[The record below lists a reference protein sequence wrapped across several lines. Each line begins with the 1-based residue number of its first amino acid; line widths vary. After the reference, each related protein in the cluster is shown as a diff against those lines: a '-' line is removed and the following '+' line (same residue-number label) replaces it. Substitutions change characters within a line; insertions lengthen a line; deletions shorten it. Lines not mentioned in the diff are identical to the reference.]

1 VTRPSSLRRTAAL
14 ALAFAGLSGGLAC
27 APPRP
32 TPPAE
37 AAAPGAPAGDAR
49 AGESPSLAATSAA
62 RTSPPA
68 PSGAAR
74 AGAPTSASPPA
85 PPLPPLS
92 ADTPWAE
99 LALDGFAPAVVSLPL
114 GARGP
119 TPVMVITH
127 GAGDNPSW
135 QCEWWRT
142 LVRDRA
148 FLLCPRGIPAGRLP
162 SGNMGYAYASEPALE
177 REMLAAIAALGARH
191 GPYVDVERMIYAG
204 FSQGAAFGVPFLAR
218 HAGRFRAAILL
229 EGGARAD
236 AWTNARAKAMS
247 RDGLGR
253 VLFGCGQ
260 AGCAQAART
269 AAGRLERAG
278 VEARVF
284 HAAGAGHTYAGTGV
298 ERETYAAF
306 DWVIDG
312 DPRWAKGPTAP
323 P

>member
-1 VTRPSSLRRTAAL
+1 
-14 ALAFAGLSGGLAC
+14 
-27 APPRP
+27 
-32 TPPAE
+32 
-37 AAAPGAPAGDAR
+37 
-49 AGESPSLAATSAA
+49 
-62 RTSPPA
+62 
-68 PSGAAR
+68 
-74 AGAPTSASPPA
+74 
-85 PPLPPLS
+85 
-92 ADTPWAE
+92 
-99 LALDGFAPAVVSLPL
+99 
-114 GARGP
+114 
-119 TPVMVITH
+119 VMVITH

-177 REMLAAIAALGARH
+177 RETLAAIAALGARH
-191 GPYVDVERMIYAG
+191 GPYVDTERMIYAG

-236 AWTNARAKAMS
+236 SWTMARAHAMS
-247 RDGLGR
+247 REGLGR

-260 AGCAQAART
+260 TGCAQAART

-278 VEARVF
+278 IEARVF
-284 HAAGAGHTYAGTGV
+284 HAQGAGHTYAGTGV

-312 DPRWAKGPTAP
+312 DPRWAKGPAAP